1 MAKKKWQSG
10 IFKKFGGKNMSAK
23 SLYEHLDI
31 DYLFQPIVSNY
42 PGSRIYTQFNID
54 SNKFDVLIEYLGQ
67 TARLKFDISETEHRA
82 GIESIISRITHTL
95 EEIWRENMSAKSLWE
110 RFDID
115 DILQN
120 IMSNNPGSR
129 IFGNFDPD
137 PNEFR
142 VHIEYLGKVNNI
154 VLDTSQL
161 GHRDFIA
168 ELLYMVNKALRKIE
182 IDAEHDTK
190 NNTDS
195 IFKRVFD
202 ICKTYDVSINI
213 HTTTV
218 SEDIC
223 CVRVLKD
230 KQALDY
236 IIDLGEIIQQ
246 KMPMDE
252 AFITRIDMA
261 AKELSNERGGIVK

>member
-1 MAKKKWQSG
+1 MCAKP
-10 IFKKFGGKNMSAK
+10 
-23 SLYEHLDI
+23 LY
-31 DYLFQPIVSNY
+31 
-42 PGSRIYTQFNID
+42 
-54 SNKFDVLIEYLGQ
+54 
-67 TARLKFDISETEHRA
+67 
-82 GIESIISRITHTL
+82 
-95 EEIWRENMSAKSLWE
+95 E

-120 IMSNNPGSR
+120 IMSNNPGSK
-129 IFGNFDPD
+129 IFGHFDLD

-154 VLDTSQL
+154 VLDASQL
-161 GHRDFIA
+161 GHRDFIT
-168 ELLYMVNKALRKIE
+168 ELVYMVNKALRKME
-182 IDAEHDTK
+182 IDAEHDTE
-190 NNTDS
+190 NRTDS

-202 ICKTYDVSINI
+202 ICKTYDVNISIRP
-213 HTTTV
+213 TTV

-236 IIDLGEIIQQ
+236 LIDLGEIAQQ
-246 KMPMDE
+246 KIPMDE

-261 AKELSNERGGIVK
+261 AKELSNNIHGFDLGSVSELTIKEENV

>member
-1 MAKKKWQSG
+1 
-10 IFKKFGGKNMSAK
+10 MSVK
-23 SLYEHLDI
+23 PLY
-31 DYLFQPIVSNY
+31 
-42 PGSRIYTQFNID
+42 
-54 SNKFDVLIEYLGQ
+54 
-67 TARLKFDISETEHRA
+67 
-82 GIESIISRITHTL
+82 
-95 EEIWRENMSAKSLWE
+95 E

-120 IMSNNPGSR
+120 IMSNNPGSK
-129 IFGNFDPD
+129 IFGYFDLD
-137 PNEFR
+137 PNTFR

-154 VLDTSQL
+154 VLDASQL
-161 GHRDFIA
+161 GYRDFIS
-168 ELLYMVNKALRKIE
+168 ELVYRINKVLRKME
-182 IDAEHDTK
+182 IYTE
-190 NNTDS
+190 NNADS

-202 ICKTYDVSINI
+202 ICKTYGVSVNI
-213 HTTTV
+213 RPTTV

-236 IIDLGEIIQQ
+236 LIDLDEITQQ

-261 AKELSNERGGIVK
+261 AKELSNNIHGFDLGSVSELTIKEENV

>member
-1 MAKKKWQSG
+1 
-10 IFKKFGGKNMSAK
+10 MSVK
-23 SLYEHLDI
+23 
-31 DYLFQPIVSNY
+31 P
-42 PGSRIYTQFNID
+42 
-54 SNKFDVLIEYLGQ
+54 
-67 TARLKFDISETEHRA
+67 
-82 GIESIISRITHTL
+82 
-95 EEIWRENMSAKSLWE
+95 LWE

-115 DILQN
+115 DMLQN
-120 IMSNNPGSR
+120 IMSNNPGSK
-129 IFGNFDPD
+129 IFGHFDLD

-142 VHIEYLGKVNNI
+142 VHIEYLGKVDNI
-154 VLDTSQL
+154 VLDASQL
-161 GHRDFIA
+161 GHRDIIA
-168 ELLYMVNKALRKIE
+168 ELVYRINKVLRKIE
-182 IDAEHDTK
+182 IDAEHYTE

-202 ICKTYDVSINI
+202 ICKTYGVSVNI
-213 HTTTV
+213 RPTTV

-236 IIDLGEIIQQ
+236 LIDLGEITQQ

-261 AKELSNERGGIVK
+261 AKELSNNIHGFDLGSVSELTIKEENV